1 MYKDTTSRLQGYS
14 NDFLVL
20 SSLSCIHLIRLK
32 LFSRCAGTF
41 FSMGSRVLASN
52 HEMRCVGPLMFDTIG
67 LNLMSGP
74 FLYILIR
81 W

>member
-1 MYKDTTSRLQGYS
+1 MTSRLQGYS

-20 SSLSCIHLIRLK
+20 SSLSSIHLLRLK

-52 HEMRCVGPLMFDTIG
+52 DEMRCVGPLMFDTIG
-67 LNLMSGP
+67 LNLTFGP
-74 FLYILIR
+74 FLCILLR